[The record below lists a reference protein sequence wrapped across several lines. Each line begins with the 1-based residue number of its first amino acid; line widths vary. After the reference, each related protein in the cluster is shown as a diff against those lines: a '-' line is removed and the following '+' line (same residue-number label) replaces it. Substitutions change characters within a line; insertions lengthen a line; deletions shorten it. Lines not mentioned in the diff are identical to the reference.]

1 MPTARRAAVVGTTAT
16 AAALAHALHTGGAHT
31 TLVTPDADTPPRTR
45 HDNGSPRRSGNLDDL
60 ARADVVILAA
70 GEQPAALRQLLARVA
85 AHRAAGSVL
94 AVACLGPALGD
105 LNVPGA
111 EDLMILRVPRP
122 DLMKAAELTASP
134 HTAQA
139 SRGLLTETL
148 RAAGI
153 TPHLVTDTAGGH
165 STAPFLRLL
174 DRAMQLLQEG
184 RADAESIDTA
194 MRLGCGWRTGPLQL
208 VAELG
213 PQTARQALAA
223 VAQTRGPRWAPAST
237 LPAARLPGAAPA
249 TRTAAHSA
257 EVGTDR
263 ERVVVVGSGTM
274 ACGIAEALVR
284 SGHPI
289 DLLARSRSSAQR
301 AQESVTFALEQT
313 LAGDELATAAAL
325 LGAGCEENVLA
336 DARVVI
342 EAVVEDPTA
351 KSELFARIGGICP
364 AGTLL
369 ATTTS
374 SLSVHELAAAS
385 GRPEHVVGLHFFNP
399 VRHMNLVELVPADT
413 TSDRTTDRARRLV
426 ERIGKVPVRCADR
439 PGFLVN
445 ALLFPYLDDVL
456 EQVRCFGS
464 DPAQLDALAK
474 SVTGLPLGPVRLLE
488 TVGADVALA
497 VLDQLSSADDA
508 RPAPSA
514 LLQDA
519 VAAGHLG
526 RKSPGRS
533 VRAFLDRVQFPAV
546 A

>member
-1 MPTARRAAVVGTTAT
+1 MPIARSAAVVGTTAT
-16 AAALAHALHTGGAHT
+16 AEALARALHTGGADT
-31 TLVTPDADTPPRTR
+31 ILITPEDDTPPRTR
-45 HDNGSPRRSGNLDDL
+45 PDSGSPRRSGNLDDL
-60 ARADVVILAA
+60 AQADVVILAA
-70 GEQPAALRQLLARVA
+70 GEEPAALRLLLARTA
-85 AHRAAGSVL
+85 AHRAAGSAL

-105 LNVPGA
+105 LRVPGA
-111 EDLMILRVPRP
+111 EDLMLLRVPRP
-122 DLMKAAELTASP
+122 DLMKAAELTASS
-134 HTAQA
+134 HTSQA
-139 SRGLLTETL
+139 SLDLLTESL
-148 RAAGI
+148 QAAGI
-153 TPHLVTDTAGGH
+153 TPHLVADTAGGH

-184 RADAESIDTA
+184 RADAASIGTA
-194 MRLGCGWRTGPLQL
+194 MRLGCGWSTGPLQL
-208 VAELG
+208 AAQLRPETV
-213 PQTARQALAA
+213 RQALAV
-223 VAQTRGPRWAPAST
+223 VAQARGPRWAPAST
-237 LPAARLPGAAPA
+237 LPAARLPGTAPA
-249 TRTAAHSA
+249 TRTAAHGG

-284 SGHPI
+284 SGHPT
-289 DLLARSRSSAQR
+289 DLLARSTRSAQR

-313 LAGDELATAAAL
+313 LSGDDLTTATAL
-325 LGAGCEENVLA
+325 LGAGCEEHVLA
-336 DARVVI
+336 DAQVVI
-342 EAVVEDPTA
+342 EAVVEDPTV
-351 KSELFARIGGICP
+351 KSELFARIGGICR

-385 GRPEHVVGLHFFNP
+385 GRPEDVVGLHFFNP
-399 VRHMNLVELVPADT
+399 VRHMGLVELVPADT

-426 ERIGKVPVRCADR
+426 EGLGKVPVRCADR

-456 EQVRCFGS
+456 EQVRSFGS
-464 DPAQLDALAK
+464 DPAQLDTLAK

-497 VLDQLSSADDA
+497 VLDQLYSADGTSAD
-508 RPAPSA
+508 PSA

-519 VAAGHLG
+519 VAAGYLG

-533 VRAFLDRVQFPAV
+533 VRAFLDRAQSHA
-546 A
+546 AA